1 MERHLNNETRRRAS
15 GRATQAA
22 VAMKK
27 LDALISGFADEIFRI
42 IRGATIEELAEL
54 RGSASP
60 AVREPLGKRALAAA
74 PPASRR
80 AAPWPPPRRLAA
92 ARWRRSHDEELED
105 APVAAVRGGSTGD
118 RARRRGAESAS
129 SAPNAH
135 VVAEIT
141 DPESLLRVEAPAPSA
156 HAEPAHETPPPI
168 STVTEK
174 PSPPSAPVPLR
185 ANEALV
191 RASGAGIV
199 IRRRKGA

>member
-1 MERHLNNETRRRAS
+1 MERHLNNETRRTAS

-27 LDALISGFADEIFRI
+27 LDALIAGFADEVLRI
-42 IRGATIEELAEL
+42 IRGATLEELAEL
-54 RGSASP
+54 RGSALPDAGEPRERVGRP
-60 AVREPLGKRALAAA
+60 AVAPVSRKAAA
-74 PPASRR
+74 WRQ
-80 AAPWPPPRRLAA
+80 PRRLTAA
-92 ARWRRSHDEELED
+92 SWRRPDQEERRERVK
-105 APVAAVRGGSTGD
+105 AQGSQ
-118 RARRRGAESAS
+118 

-141 DPESLLRVEAPAPSA
+141 DPESLLRLEALAPSP
-156 HAEPAHETPPPI
+156 HAEPPPETPPPI
-168 STVTEK
+168 STEK
-174 PSPPSAPVPLR
+174 PVSSAPVPLR